1 VTFPQR
7 SPLQVIAQGPRP
19 FLTSDGGGTG
29 VSAIGLDAAGTTT
42 VLNGTDGSYGWIIRS
57 LTITGA
63 AAGQVVSIGDL
74 RATGF
79 FWGTVVGPAS
89 TLRLDQFVPAVTGGV
104 TNEVFL
110 YLNEAGPV
118 NAYVTF
124 DVLNEPYSIT

>member
-1 VTFPQR
+1 VSFPQR
-7 SPLQVIAQGPRP
+7 TPIQVVAQGPRP

-29 VSAIGLDAAGTTT
+29 VAAIGLDAAGTTT
-42 VLNGTDGSYGWIIRS
+42 VLNGTDVSYGWIVRS

-79 FWGTVVGPAS
+79 YWGAVVGPAG
-89 TLRLDQFVPAVTGGV
+89 TVRLDQFVPAVTGEV
-104 TNEVFL
+104 SNEVFL
-110 YLNEAGPV
+110 FLNEAGPV
-118 NAYVTF
+118 NAYVAF